1 MGEMEN
7 CKRKSDELGEGLYE
21 TDVGGKDHT
30 NLSDWI
36 ALTELFLFLEM
47 WQILLA
53 ALPTT
58 ITLSSWN

>member
-7 CKRKSDELGEGLYE
+7 GKRKSDELVEGLYE
-21 TDVGGKDHT
+21 TDVGGEDHT

-36 ALTELFLFLEM
+36 ALTVLFLFLEM
-47 WQILLA
+47 WQTLLA
-53 ALPTT
+53 ALPKT